1 MTNKMKKYILYYY
14 REDDCGG
21 YDICKNGEFTP
32 YLGYNP
38 SSGPNARLSKK
49 IGDFDNAEE
58 LAILLNRSIEEAEE
72 RIEDYLYS
80 IYGEDY

>member
-1 MTNKMKKYILYYY
+1 MKKYTLYCY

-38 SSGPNARLSKK
+38 SSGPNAKLSKK
-49 IGDFDNAEE
+49 IGDFNNAEE
-58 LAILLNRSIEEAEE
+58 LAILSNCSLEEAEQM
-72 RIEDYLYS
+72 IEDYLYS
-80 IYGEDY
+80 ICGEDY

>member
-1 MTNKMKKYILYYY
+1 MKKYTLYYY

-38 SSGPNARLSKK
+38 SSGHNAKLSKK
-49 IGDFDNAEE
+49 IGDFDNSEE
-58 LAILLNRSIEEAEE
+58 LSMLANINIEEAEE
-72 RIEDYLYS
+72 MIEDYFYG
-80 IYGEDY
+80 ICGEDFH